1 MIRGSQ
7 NSCFSGFPVETLLPY
22 HGEFMIEGEAVIT
35 QHLREKLVAA
45 DDIDAAL
52 EESLTTTWDA
62 KVYSWDNSK
71 YPFNEWI
78 LNRIRG
84 MGYKLDD
91 LSNLHEAVPLN
102 ETYKVTKQLC
112 ADTNLPEFRRMLN
125 RFVRE
130 VIVPQGKLQLP
141 VAVQRFMNVRIM
153 LPTTPELFFPF
164 HTGLLYGHGIA
175 SRSIWMPF
183 VDVTAD
189 EDRSRSMQ
197 ILSIKK
203 SRELIQYA
211 IDNRLN
217 IDEMTEVFGTESWQI
232 KAGPGS
238 ACFFTQE
245 NIHGSGRPNITGK
258 TRVSMDFRVAEG
270 IYGDYLGRK
279 IPAGYFHLIPDTE
292 AEEEKLLSAQPDRE
306 KGFANGKPNIFYV
319 ANNTASTYGIPV
331 HLQRYMLVDYCK
343 KKNLEFDYEL
353 FDLEDMTHLPT
364 LRFLVEKRVCNIV
377 MYSIFALPEEEGY
390 RNELLETAVKRGSV
404 IHFVNEDLQ
413 LTSAEDLKTIKKYLE
428 FSKYGKSRLPIGLP
442 LTASSKLFFDKWA
455 GSLAQYGRRLRK

>member
-1 MIRGSQ
+1 M
-7 NSCFSGFPVETLLPY
+7 
-22 HGEFMIEGEAVIT
+22 T
-35 QHLREKLVAA
+35 QHLREKLVGA

-52 EESLTTTWDA
+52 EQSLTTTWDA
-62 KVYSWDNSK
+62 KVYAWDNSK

-91 LSNLHEAVPLN
+91 LSYLHEAVPLN

-183 VDVTAD
+183 CDVTKD

-211 IDNRLN
+211 IDNRLSM
-217 IDEMTEVFGTESWQI
+217 DEMTEFFGKESWQI

-245 NIHGSGRPNITGK
+245 NIHGSGRPNTSGK

-279 IPAGYFHLIPDTE
+279 IPAGYFHLIADTE
-292 AEEEKLLSAQPDRE
+292 QEEEDLIAAQPARE
-306 KGFANGKPNIFYV
+306 KAFANGKPNIFYV

-364 LRFLVEKRVCNIV
+364 LRYLVEQRVCNIV
-377 MYSIFALPEEEGY
+377 MYSIFALPEEESY

-413 LTSAEDLKTIKKYLE
+413 LTSADDLKTIKKYLD

-455 GSLAQYGRRLRK
+455 SSLAQFG

>member
-1 MIRGSQ
+1 MTEH
-7 NSCFSGFPVETLLPY
+7 V
-22 HGEFMIEGEAVIT
+22 
-35 QHLREKLVAA
+35 REKLVAA
-45 DDIDAAL
+45 NDIDAAL
-52 EESLTTTWDA
+52 EESLTTVWDA
-62 KVYSWDNSK
+62 KVYSWDNSR
-71 YPFNEWI
+71 YPFNEWM
-78 LNRIRG
+78 LNRVRG

-91 LSNLHEAVPLN
+91 LSYLHESVPLN

-130 VIVPQGKLQLP
+130 VIVPQGKLRLP

-183 VDVTAD
+183 CDVTAD

-203 SRELIQYA
+203 SRELIQQA
-211 IDNRLN
+211 IDERLSM
-217 IDEMTEVFGTESWQI
+217 DEMTELFGKESWQI

-245 NIHGSGRPNITGK
+245 NIHGSGRPNTSGK
-258 TRVSMDFRVAEG
+258 TRVSMDFRIAEG

-292 AEEEKLLSAQPDRE
+292 EEEEKLAAHPRRGDAFL
-306 KGFANGKPNIFYV
+306 NGKNNIFYV

-343 KKNLEFDYEL
+343 KNKLEFDYEL

-364 LRFLVEKRVCNIV
+364 LKYLVTQRECNIV
-377 MYSIFALPEEEGY
+377 MYSIFALPEDEAY
-390 RNELLETAVKRGSV
+390 RNELLEKAVKRGCI

-413 LTSAEDLKTIKKYLE
+413 LANAEDLKTIKKYLE

-442 LTASSKLFFDKWA
+442 LTGSSKMFFDKWA
-455 GSLAQYGRRLRK
+455 GSLAQLD

>member
-1 MIRGSQ
+1 MTEH
-7 NSCFSGFPVETLLPY
+7 V
-22 HGEFMIEGEAVIT
+22 
-35 QHLREKLVAA
+35 REKLVAA
-45 DDIDAAL
+45 NDIDAAL
-52 EESLTTTWDA
+52 EESLTTVWDA

-71 YPFNEWI
+71 YPFNEWM

-84 MGYKLDD
+84 MGYKLAD
-91 LSNLHEAVPLN
+91 LSYLHESVPLN

-130 VIVPQGKLQLP
+130 VIVPQGKLRFP

-183 VDVTAD
+183 CDVTKE
-189 EDRSRSMQ
+189 EDRTRSMQ

-203 SRELIQYA
+203 SRELIQQA
-211 IDNRLN
+211 IDKRLSMN
-217 IDEMTEVFGTESWQI
+217 EMTQLFGKESWQI

-245 NIHGSGRPNITGK
+245 NIHGSGRPNTSGK

-292 AEEEKLLSAQPDRE
+292 EEEETLAAHPRAPDA
-306 KGFANGKPNIFYV
+306 FFNGKNNIFYV

-331 HLQRYMLVDYCK
+331 HLQRYMLVDYCN

-364 LRFLVEKRVCNIV
+364 LRYLVENRECNIV
-377 MYSIFALPEEEGY
+377 MYSIFALPEDSSY
-390 RNELLETAVKRGSV
+390 RNQLLETAAKRGTI

-413 LTSAEDLKTIKKYLE
+413 LANADDLTTIKKYLE
-428 FSKYGKSRLPIGLP
+428 FAKYGRSRLPIGLP
-442 LTASSKLFFDKWA
+442 LTGASKLFFDKWA
-455 GSLAQYGRRLRK
+455 GSLAQYG

>member
-1 MIRGSQ
+1 M
-7 NSCFSGFPVETLLPY
+7 
-22 HGEFMIEGEAVIT
+22 T
-35 QHLREKLVAA
+35 QHITEILVAA
-45 DDIDAAL
+45 NDIDAAL
-52 EESLTTTWDA
+52 ERSLTTLWDA
-62 KVYSWDNSK
+62 KVYAWDNGK

-78 LNRIRG
+78 LNRVRG
-84 MGYKLDD
+84 MGYDLND
-91 LSNLHEAVPLN
+91 LSYLHEAVPLN
-102 ETYKVTKQLC
+102 EVYTVTKQLC
-112 ADTNLPEFRRMLN
+112 ADTNLPEFRQMLN

-130 VIVPQGKLQLP
+130 QVVTQGELRLP

-153 LPTTPELFFPF
+153 LPTTPELFFPY

-197 ILSIKK
+197 IIGIKR
-203 SRELIQYA
+203 SRELIRQA
-211 IDNRLN
+211 IENRL
-217 IDEMTEVFGTESWQI
+217 DMQGMTDLFAKDSWQI

-245 NIHGSGRPNITGK
+245 NIHGSGRPNVTGK
-258 TRVSMDFRVAEG
+258 TRVSMDFRIAEG

-279 IPAGYFHLIPDTE
+279 IPAGYFHLIPET
-292 AEEEKLLSAQPDRE
+292 EEEEEALATRPPRE
-306 KGFANGKPNIFYV
+306 KAFANGKPNIFYV

-343 KKNLEFDYEL
+343 KKNLEFNYEL

-364 LRFLVEKRVCNIV
+364 LWHLVNDRECNII
-377 MYSIFALPEEEGY
+377 MYSIFALPEDEDR
-390 RNELLETAVKRGSV
+390 RNEMLEMAVKRGGV

-413 LTSAEDLKTIKKYLE
+413 LTNADDLKEIKRYLE
-428 FSKYGKSRLPIGLP
+428 FSKYGRSRLPIGLP
-442 LTASSKLFFDKWA
+442 LSGLSKSYFDKWSA
-455 GSLAQYGRRLRK
+455 SLAQ